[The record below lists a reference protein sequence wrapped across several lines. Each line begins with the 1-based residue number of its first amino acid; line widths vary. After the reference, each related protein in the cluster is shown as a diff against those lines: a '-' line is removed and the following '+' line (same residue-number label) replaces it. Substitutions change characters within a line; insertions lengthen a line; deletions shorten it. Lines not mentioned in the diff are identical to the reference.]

1 MNGYRVIL
9 ADDHVM
15 LRQGL
20 RRILH
25 SVTDLVIAGEADDG
39 LQLLE
44 LLRQQPVDLAIVDV
58 SMPYL
63 RGVEAIPEALAI
75 QPDLHLLML
84 TMHRDLALVRAAL
97 AAGARGYL
105 VKEDAP
111 TQLFAAI
118 EAIRAGGLFVS
129 PRLSQGLSA
138 DWANVAASETY
149 ARPGALT
156 SREREILRL
165 VADGKSSKEI
175 ASALNIS
182 HRTVEHHRASV
193 RAKLGLRNTADLVKK
208 ALEGGLL

>member
-1 MNGYRVIL
+1 MSVYRVIL

-25 SVTDLVIAGEADDG
+25 SVADLDIAGEADDG
-39 LQLLE
+39 LQLLS
-44 LLRQQPVDLAIVDV
+44 LLRQERVDLAIIDL

-63 RGVEAIPEALAI
+63 RGIDAIPEALAI
-75 QPDLHLLML
+75 QADLRLLVL

-97 AAGARGYL
+97 QAGARGYL

-118 EAIRAGGLFVS
+118 ATIRAGGVFVS
-129 PRLSQGLSA
+129 PRLSAGLST
-138 DWANVAASETY
+138 DWASLAAQRSSP
-149 ARPGALT
+149 RPGALT
-156 SREREILRL
+156 AREREVLRL

-175 ASALNIS
+175 ASDLKIS
-182 HRTVEHHRASV
+182 YRTVEHHRAKV
-193 RAKLGLRNTADLVKK
+193 RAKLGLHNTADLVKR
-208 ALEGGLL
+208 ALEGGFL